1 MDAWSQLAQSLAIA
15 IASGISP
22 YATVFALG
30 LADRL
35 GWIPGLPPGLEPV
48 SHIVVLSLAGLLTL
62 LEVLATVIPG
72 VASAWE
78 AVHSVIRPPAAAL
91 FAVLV
96 VWGGDPAILVA
107 AGILGGGLG
116 LAAHATKLGLR
127 LAIDTSP
134 EPVSNGGA
142 TAAELGMAAT
152 IAIWVW
158 HNPFWALGIALAAL
172 ATFMLLLVALFRAV
186 RRAWRAK
193 PAP

>member
-1 MDAWSQLAQSLAIA
+1 MEVWTQLAQSLAIA
-15 IASGISP
+15 FAAGISP

-30 LADRL
+30 LAERF
-35 GWIPGLPPGLEPV
+35 GWIPELPAGLEPV
-48 SHIVVLSLAGLLTL
+48 SHIVVLSLSGALTL
-62 LEVLATVIPG
+62 VEALATVIPG

-96 VWGGDPAILVA
+96 VWGGDPAMLIA

-116 LAAHATKLGLR
+116 LATHATKLGLR

-134 EPVSNGGA
+134 EPVSNTGA
-142 TAAELGMAAT
+142 TAAELGMAAA

-158 HNPFWALGIALAAL
+158 HNPFWALGIALATLVAL
-172 ATFMLLLVALFRAV
+172 VLLLRALFRAA
-186 RRAWRAK
+186 RRMWSAR
-193 PAP
+193 PEV